1 MSLVQKAHASD
12 MQQLETSQNMEVTK
26 LKAQLEELRSFN
38 EKGRAEFQR
47 VQMENEVLRKTIEY
61 HQIQTMILEVVKTKS
76 LEKNEDFG
84 ACRKGCSVHS
94 IEFW

>member
-38 EKGRAEFQR
+38 EKGRAEF
-47 VQMENEVLRKTIEY
+47 
-61 HQIQTMILEVVKTKS
+61 
-76 LEKNEDFG
+76 
-84 ACRKGCSVHS
+84 KGYKWRMK
-94 IEFW
+94 F